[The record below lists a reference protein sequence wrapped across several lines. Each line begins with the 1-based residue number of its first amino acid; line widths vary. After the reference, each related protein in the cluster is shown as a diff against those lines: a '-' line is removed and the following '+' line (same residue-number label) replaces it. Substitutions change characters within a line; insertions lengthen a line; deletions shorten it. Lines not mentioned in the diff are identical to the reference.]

1 MERFWQ
7 VTAGV
12 LLTVV
17 LGIALSKSSKDMTL
31 VLTMVVCC
39 MVLTAAFAYLEP
51 VLDFIK
57 ELQTLGQLDSTLS
70 NIMLKAVGI
79 GVVAEIA
86 ILICSDSGNAAL
98 GKALQIMATVVI
110 LWLAVPL
117 MRSLLE
123 LVQKIMGE
131 I

>member
-17 LGIALSKSSKDMTL
+17 LGIALGKSSKDMTL

-70 NIMLKAVGI
+70 NVMLKAVGI

-98 GKALQIMATVVI
+98 GKSLQIMATVVI

>member
-1 MERFWQ
+1 MERFLQ

-17 LGIALSKSSKDMTL
+17 LGIALGKGSKDITL
-31 VLTMVVCC
+31 VLSMVVCC

-51 VLDFIK
+51 VIDFLK

-70 NIMLKAVGI
+70 GVVLKAVGI
-79 GVVAEIA
+79 GLIAEIA

-98 GKALQIMATVVI
+98 GKALQIMGTAVI
-110 LWLAVPL
+110 LWLSIPVFTGL
-117 MRSLLE
+117 FE
-123 LVQKIMGE
+123 LIRQIMGE

>member
-1 MERFWQ
+1 MDRFWQ
-7 VTAGV
+7 IIAGV

-17 LGIALSKSSKDMTL
+17 LGVALSKSSKDMTL
-31 VLTMVVCC
+31 VLTMIVCS

-57 ELQTLGQLDSTLS
+57 QLQTLGQLDSTMSGILF
-70 NIMLKAVGI
+70 KAVGI

-86 ILICSDSGNAAL
+86 VLICNDSGNGAL

-110 LWLAVPL
+110 LWLSLPL
-117 MRSLLE
+117 MQSLLE
-123 LVQKIMGE
+123 LIQKIMGE

>member
-17 LGIALSKSSKDMTL
+17 LGMTLSKSSKDMTI
-31 VLTMVVCC
+31 VLIMVVCS
-39 MVLTAAFAYLEP
+39 MVLVAAFSYLEP
-51 VLDFIK
+51 VLDFIR
-57 ELQTLGQLDSTLS
+57 ELQKLGQLDSTVS
-70 NIMLKAVGI
+70 SVMLKTVGVGI
-79 GVVAEIA
+79 VAEIA
-86 ILICSDSGNAAL
+86 MLICGDSGNAAL
-98 GKALQIMATVVI
+98 GKALHIMATVLI
-110 LWLAVPL
+110 LWLSMPL

-131 I
+131 A

>member
-17 LGIALSKSSKDMTL
+17 LAIALSKGSKDLTL

-70 NIMLKAVGI
+70 SIMLKAVGI

-110 LWLAVPL
+110 LWLALPL
-117 MRSLLE
+117 MRSLLDM
-123 LVQKIMGE
+123 VQRIMGE